1 MERRNRDLKVEN
13 KHIDTR
19 GREEAMNWKTGID
32 VYTLLILRIKYM
44 TGENLLY
51 STGNST
57 QGSVVA
63 YTGKKY
69 KKKYMSRCN

>member
-1 MERRNRDLKVEN
+1 
-13 KHIDTR
+13 
-19 GREEAMNWKTGID
+19 MNWKTGID
-32 VYTLLILRIKYM
+32 VYTLLILRVKQM